1 MDEQTTNLLYD
12 IFDLFD
18 EIFIKFS
25 DWQIVD
31 QSILIESEILSVS
44 PPVLQL
50 SL

>member
-18 EIFIKFS
+18 KIFIKFS

-31 QSILIESEILSVS
+31 QSILTESEVLSVS
-44 PPVLQL
+44 PPVSQL